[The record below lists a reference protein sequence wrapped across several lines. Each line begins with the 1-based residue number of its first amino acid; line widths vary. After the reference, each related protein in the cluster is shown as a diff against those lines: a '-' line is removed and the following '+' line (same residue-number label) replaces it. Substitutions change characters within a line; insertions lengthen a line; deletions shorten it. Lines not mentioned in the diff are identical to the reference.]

1 MPINTGAGTRLSI
14 GPRLSA
20 ALPAT
25 SAAAITLLS
34 GLAYVEVGELE
45 SIGDYGDTIN
55 DVSFSGL
62 AAGRATHL
70 KGLADAGT
78 VELSI
83 GFDVG
88 DDGQLALIQAF
99 LDRSQFDY
107 PIKVEYV
114 DGLVDYFACKVM
126 SNKKTGV
133 SVENVVKRTVSLGIN
148 SEIYE
153 VPVDDT
159 P

>member
-1 MPINTGAGTRLSI
+1 MSINTGAGTRIYI
-14 GPRLSA
+14 GPRLTA
-20 ALPAT
+20 DLPKDH
-25 SAAAITLLS
+25 AAAITLLS
-34 GLAYVEVGELE
+34 GLIYVEVGEME

-55 DVSFSGL
+55 DVTFAAL
-62 AAGRATHL
+62 ASGRATHL

-83 GFDVG
+83 GFDAG
-88 DDGQLALIQAF
+88 DAGQLALVQAF

-114 DGLVDYFACKVM
+114 DGLVDYFAAKIM

-133 SVENVVKRTVSLGIN
+133 SVESVVKRTVTLGIN

-153 VPVDDT
+153 VPDA